1 MPTLASSLIEGPAG
15 QGVWIMLLHAVW
27 LGLLAAATVALTF
40 RVGVRL
46 SHRARY
52 AILAVAMI
60 VVAAGPVSLVG
71 WSAALPS
78 RAVEKAAPAS
88 TELIV
93 QVGPASPEPEPERR
107 TTTAG
112 PPASRQAPRSNATL
126 ALARLIAAVERART
140 PLLSVWSIVVL
151 ALAAVLIL
159 GMRSLASL
167 RREGELA
174 PHSIRDRVDR
184 LALPLGIARAPT
196 VLIHPRLVEPFLC
209 GIFRPAILLPARWS
223 HDAPTASLDAIL
235 AHELAHAVRRDQLV
249 NVLQRLLEIALFF
262 HPAVHWL
269 SRSLRREREHL
280 ADAMAVRFTG
290 DPLALAES
298 LQSIARL
305 RLESP
310 RIAAAAG
317 ASLGGPSTS
326 LLPRIQELI
335 GMTPSRPRLAL
346 WPFAALPAAGLFALV
361 ALSAGFADDRP
372 AASSRVETSR
382 RESTGP
388 AAKSSTDRPMIRYE
402 VRFIT
407 GPAEPWRMLMLPRLK
422 PLKLDADLA
431 ALRTKYPGLPD
442 DQIKA
447 MAADS
452 DLNAW
457 LLDEKAVIDLL
468 TRAQQDTRTNCL
480 QAPKVTADDG
490 ARATISNRGK
500 HHYVAGID
508 RPENGKVGF
517 VPVVKNVMEGITL
530 DLTGKRLPHATRL
543 TVGLDATRL
552 LGFHTM
558 HQYHRIGEQI
568 QAPQYQIPT
577 TAKTRGSFDCT
588 LAEGTYLLVSLG
600 VHDEARPIRGAAS
613 LANGVLGAAGLPTVQ
628 NEPETIEWLVLIR
641 AEPMD
646 GTEKPRP
653 TVQVSNN

>member
-1 MPTLASSLIEGPAG
+1 MPTLASSLIEGPTG
-15 QGVWIMLLHAVW
+15 QGLWLMLLEAVW
-27 LGLLAAATVALTF
+27 LGLLAASIVALTF
-40 RVGVRL
+40 RVGARL

-52 AILAVAMI
+52 AIAAVAMI
-60 VVAAGPVSLVG
+60 LVAAGPVALVV
-71 WSAALPS
+71 WSAAFPS
-78 RAVEKAAPAS
+78 AAWETPDPAS

-93 QVGPASPEPEPERR
+93 QAGPVSPEWEKS
-107 TTTAG
+107 TATAG
-112 PPASRQAPRSNATL
+112 MPAPRQSPHSNATP
-126 ALARLIAAVERART
+126 ALARVIAAVERGRM
-140 PLLSVWSIVVL
+140 PLLAIWSTVVL

-167 RREGELA
+167 RREGQLA
-174 PHSIRDRVDR
+174 PPSILDRVDR
-184 LALPLGIARAPT
+184 LARHLQLRRPPT
-196 VLIHPRLVEPFLC
+196 VLVHPRLVEPFLC

-235 AHELAHAVRRDQLV
+235 AHELAHAVRRDQVV
-249 NVLQRLLEIALFF
+249 NLFQRLLEIALFF

-280 ADAMAVRFTG
+280 ADAMAVRLTG

-310 RIAAAAG
+310 RITEAAG

-335 GMTPSRPRLAL
+335 GMTPARPRLAL
-346 WPFAALPAAGLFALV
+346 WPIAALPAAGLFALV
-361 ALSAGFADDRP
+361 ALSSGFAGDRP
-372 AASSRVETSR
+372 AAPARVETPR
-382 RESTGP
+382 KESLAP
-388 AAKSSTDRPMIRYE
+388 AVQAPADRPMIKYE

-407 GPAEPWRMLMLPRLK
+407 GPAEPWRMRMIPQMK
-422 PLKLDADLA
+422 PLKLAPDLA
-431 ALRTKYPGLPD
+431 ALRAKYPGLPD
-442 DQIKA
+442 DQIKG

-468 TRAQQDTRTNCL
+468 TQAQQNTRTSCL
-480 QAPKVTADDG
+480 SAPKVSADDG
-490 ARATISNRGK
+490 ARATISSRAK
-500 HHYVAGID
+500 RLYVAGVEK
-508 RPENGKVGF
+508 PEGGNFGF
-517 VPVVKNVMEGITL
+517 VPLVKNVNEGITV

-543 TVGLDATRL
+543 SVGLDTTRL

-558 HQYHRIGEQI
+558 HQVQRVGEQV
-568 QAPQYQIPT
+568 QAAEYKIPT
-577 TAKTRGSFDCT
+577 TARTRDSFDCT
-588 LAEGTYLLVSLG
+588 LAEGTYLVVSLG

-613 LANGVLGAAGLPTVQ
+613 LANGVLGAVGLPTVQ
-628 NEPETIEWLVLIR
+628 NELEAIESLVLIR
-641 AEPMD
+641 AEPID

-653 TVQVSNN
+653 TVQIPHN